1 MNKMNTAERAE
12 LDVVSHLHPCEP
24 AQPTR
29 PETSFGAWVNNLFA
43 TLKRAAQM
51 RADRA
56 RLMAM
61 DDRQLDDIG
70 LSRGDIENVIN
81 GTYKRPTAP
90 LPAAAEPRIAEIED
104 RRLAA

>member
-12 LDVVSHLHPCEP
+12 LDVVSYLHPCEP

-29 PETSFGAWVNNLFA
+29 PGNTFGTWVKNLFS

-61 DDRQLDDIG
+61 DDRQLEDIG
-70 LSRGDIENVIN
+70 LTRADIEDVIN
-81 GTYKRPTAP
+81 GTYTR
-90 LPAAAEPRIAEIED
+90 PAASVTVQVEVKAVEPED
-104 RRLAA
+104 HRLAA

>member
-12 LDVVSHLHPCEP
+12 LDVVSYLHPCEP

-29 PETSFGAWVNNLFA
+29 PGNTFGTWVKNLFS

-61 DDRQLDDIG
+61 DDRQLEDIG
-70 LSRGDIENVIN
+70 LTRADIEEVIN
-81 GTYKRPTAP
+81 GTYKRPAAP
-90 LPAAAEPRIAEIED
+90 APAPVAAKAVETED
-104 RRLAA
+104 YRLAA

>member
-12 LDVVSHLHPCEP
+12 LDVVSYLHPCEP

-29 PETSFGAWVNNLFA
+29 PGNSFGTWAKTLFS
-43 TLKRAAQM
+43 TLKRAARM

-61 DDRQLDDIG
+61 DDRQLEDIG
-70 LSRGDIENVIN
+70 LSRADIEDVIN
-81 GTYKRPTAP
+81 GTYER
-90 LPAAAEPRIAEIED
+90 PAAPAPAPVAEKTVETGNH
-104 RRLAA
+104 RLAA